1 MRDLFTPLESPKEI
15 VETKKDK
22 DGKYDTR
29 NTLNDLTGKEWLKL
43 TSSFWVSEKCKL
55 DKEALKHP
63 APFLIKDIEK
73 LISLFTKKD
82 MVVLDPFCGSG
93 TTLIASFL
101 QHRFGIGFD
110 LSKEYYELA
119 LTRLKSLNAKEK
131 QDFQYSI
138 GNNIDLIQNLQE
150 NSIDYVVTSPPYFNI
165 LKNKSQGLRADK
177 SYKGFRN
184 GARSGVVAYDID
196 TKENLENCES
206 YEAFLCALGQIFLE
220 CKRVLKKKKYLSIII
235 SDFTVNKVETNVT
248 GNIIDLIVN
257 LGYEFVG
264 NIALL
269 QPNKP
274 LYPFGYPYAY
284 KINHHNQNILN
295 FKIN

>member
-1 MRDLFTPLESPKEI
+1 MKDLFTVLEVKTQKE
-15 VETKKDK
+15 
-22 DGKYDTR
+22 GKYDKR

-43 TSSFWVSEKCKL
+43 TSSFWISEKCKL

-63 APFLIKDIEK
+63 APFLVKDIEK
-73 LISLFTKKD
+73 LIRLFTKKD
-82 MVVLDPFCGSG
+82 MIVLDPFCGSG

-101 QHRFGIGFD
+101 QNRFGIGYD

-119 LTRLKSLNAKEK
+119 LSRLKSLNAKEK
-131 QDFQYSI
+131 RDFCYEI
-138 GNNIDLIQNLQE
+138 GNNIALIQNLQE
-150 NSIDYVVTSPPYFNI
+150 SSVDYIVTSPPYFNI

-184 GARSGVVAYDID
+184 GARSGIVAYNTD

-206 YEAFLCALGQIFLE
+206 YEYFLNALGQVFKE

-235 SDFTVNKVETNVT
+235 SDFTVNKIETNVT
-248 GNIIDLIVN
+248 GNIIDLMIKI
-257 LGYEFVG
+257 GYEFVG

>member
-1 MRDLFTPLESPKEI
+1 MKDLFTDLEVKTQKE
-15 VETKKDK
+15 
-22 DGKYDTR
+22 GKYDKR

-43 TSSFWVSEKCKL
+43 TSSFWISEKCKL

-63 APFLIKDIEK
+63 APFLVKDIEK
-73 LISLFTKKD
+73 LIRLFTKKD

-101 QHRFGIGFD
+101 QNRFGIGYD

-119 LTRLKSLNAKEK
+119 LSRLKNLNAKEK
-131 QDFQYSI
+131 QDFCYEI
-138 GNNIDLIQNLQE
+138 GNNIALIQNLQE
-150 NSIDYVVTSPPYFNI
+150 SSVDYIVTSPPYFNI

-184 GARSGVVAYDID
+184 GARSGVVAYDTD
-196 TKENLENCES
+196 TKENLENCKN
-206 YEAFLCALGQIFLE
+206 YGDFLLSLEQVFIE
-220 CKRVLKKKKYLSIII
+220 CKRVLKDKKYLSIII
-235 SDFTVNKVETNVT
+235 SDFTVNKIETNVT
-248 GNIIDLIVN
+248 GNIIDLMIKI
-257 LGYEFVG
+257 GYEFVG